1 MGTHS
6 SETTRVNNSRST
18 MIRTLAL
25 VAVLV
30 SAVHSYDHTCV
41 TNEACKMVSDGVDCS
56 GDCGCG
62 DNMADECGRPHPTTA
77 VHVDTITDCMA
88 NCQVF
93 ALEQRCKFIIF
104 HYDNIDENCIIMN
117 DDFESYIGHC
127 NRRGQ
132 ALWGNTKQ
140 AGKTR
145 WSNCKNSNECNN
157 DITGVCTSCQDC
169 KMDPCSGFMLSQC
182 ATDSLPLETDDNNSG
197 WSQCEQFAWIQKK
210 TLPLR
215 CSTWNSPTVRFT
227 EAPTTTTTSCTKG
240 SAGTASRPW
249 SSSAQI
255 PSHAEEDDKIFF
267 TILLTV
273 LII

>member
-30 SAVHSYDHTCV
+30 SAVHSYDHICV

-132 ALWGNTKQ
+132 AL
-140 AGKTR
+140 
-145 WSNCKNSNECNN
+145 
-157 DITGVCTSCQDC
+157 
-169 KMDPCSGFMLSQC
+169 
-182 ATDSLPLETDDNNSG
+182 ETDDNNSG
-197 WSQCEQFAWIQKK
+197 WSQCEQFARIQK
-210 TLPLR
+210 
-215 CSTWNSPTVRFT
+215 NATVAVFDM
-227 EAPTTTTTSCTKG
+227 EQSHCEVYGG
-240 SAGTASRPW
+240 SYDYDNFVYEGFSRHCQQAMVKLGTDPVACGGRR
-249 SSSAQI
+249 
-255 PSHAEEDDKIFF
+255 
-267 TILLTV
+267 
-273 LII
+273 

>member
-30 SAVHSYDHTCV
+30 SAVHSYDHICV

-197 WSQCEQFAWIQKK
+197 WSQCEQFARIQK
-210 TLPLR
+210 
-215 CSTWNSPTVRFT
+215 NATVAVFDM
-227 EAPTTTTTSCTKG
+227 EQSHCEVYGG
-240 SAGTASRPW
+240 SYDYDNFVYEGFSRHCQQAMVKLGTDPVACGGRR
-249 SSSAQI
+249 
-255 PSHAEEDDKIFF
+255 
-267 TILLTV
+267 
-273 LII
+273 